1 MLLERMR
8 QCRLN
13 FAEHR
18 YDCEAGIV
26 GEHNATELIITPPAI
41 MPDEAVYRLCFEP
54 GGVSEIISKRSD
66 GTLAYPL
73 PAVVT
78 ATAFCCVTLTG
89 YIGNEQVYKSRMVQ
103 LHFCRAADGDTDIDP
118 QQPGIVTEVNRNTA
132 ARHSHENKSVID
144 LLTADDTG
152 TLLYD
157 GKVIGGGG
165 STGSELF
172 IVNVQAQSGA
182 GAYTI
187 TSHDKTYTQI
197 DEAYKAGKQVWTAFT
212 ITDDNTTYLI
222 PLISAM
228 EDGYEFSMFFG
239 AVLTVNVDSTNT
251 WDCYVGEL
259 EATSIKARI
268 SADASAESTNLQII
282 LDYMIYPA
290 VEKAHEHNNKSIL
303 DHFSDSNGALKY
315 NGNFIIPQKISE
327 GSSYITLADNTEYRL
342 TNVTSLHPSY
352 PEGTFE
358 CWMRLTFAASGTIT
372 VTLPSDTKYI
382 GTAPDFKNGGTWEL
396 SFKDKV
402 LAAQKVGE
410 GT

>member
-1 MLLERMR
+1 MTLKA
-8 QCRLN
+8 LN
-13 FAEHR
+13 
-18 YDCEAGIV
+18 DCEAGIV

-41 MPDEAVYRLCFEP
+41 MPGEAVYRLCFEP

-73 PAVVT
+73 PAAVT

-259 EATSIKARI
+259 EAASIKARI

-382 GTAPDFKNGGTWEL
+382 GTAPDFKNGETWEL